1 MENTEKLLL
10 IVNPVTAKSVMTPV
24 MIDVVDMFEKN
35 GYNVTVHISKAKG
48 EVTEYVTEN
57 GSDYDVV
64 VCAGGDG
71 TLNEVIAGVLRGGR
85 NVPIGY
91 IPCGSTNDFAST
103 IGLSK
108 DLGKAAL
115 DIATGKEVGF
125 DIGHFGDRYF
135 SYVASF
141 GAFTRASYSAPQ
153 GMKNVL
159 GHAAYILEGIKDIP
173 SIKSE
178 HVKVEIDDGRFF
190 ENDYIFG
197 AITNTT
203 SVGGIL
209 TLDKTLVTLND
220 GKFEMLLVK
229 KPKNIGDLTRCIS
242 ALLSQK
248 TDCDMFDFCELSG
261 AKITTEGPL
270 AWSLD
275 GEKAD
280 SDVDVTI
287 ENLHTAVR
295 VILPEKAAEDAL
307 FNE

>member
-1 MENTEKLLL
+1 MRKILL
-10 IVNPVTAKSVMTPV
+10 IVNPRAGKMKAKSALFE
-24 MIDVVDMFEKN
+24 VVQVFC
-35 GYNVTVHISKAKG
+35 
-48 EVTEYVTEN
+48 EN
-57 GSDYDVV
+57 GLDVSVV
-64 VCAGGDG
+64 VTSYAGHATEIAENLDGRFDIIACAGGDG
-71 TLNEVIAGVLRGGR
+71 TLNEVIAGVLKGGKK
-85 NVPIGY
+85 VPIGY

-141 GAFTRASYSAPQ
+141 GAFTKASYSAPQ

-178 HVKVEIDDGRFF
+178 HVKVETDNGRVY

-229 KPKNIGDLTRCIS
+229 KPKNIADLTRCIS

-248 TDCDMFDFCELSG
+248 TDCDMFDFCELSK
-261 AKITTEGPL
+261 AKITTDGPL

-280 SDVDVTI
+280 SDVDVTL
-287 ENLHTAVR
+287 ENLHTAVK

>member
-1 MENTEKLLL
+1 MK
-10 IVNPVTAKSVMTPV
+10 AKSALFDIVQ
-24 MIDVVDMFEKN
+24 IFCENGLDVS
-35 GYNVTVHISKAKG
+35 VTVTSYAGHA
-48 EVTEYVTEN
+48 TEIAEN
-57 GSDYDVV
+57 LDESYDIVA
-64 VCAGGDG
+64 CAGGDG

-125 DIGHFGDRYF
+125 DIGRFGDRYF

-141 GAFTRASYSAPQ
+141 GAFTKASYSAPQ

-178 HVKVEIDDGRFF
+178 HVKVEIDDGRVY

-248 TDCDMFDFCELSG
+248 TDCDMFDFCELSK
-261 AKITTEGPL
+261 AKITTAGPL

-280 SDVDVTI
+280 SDIDVTI